1 MTEPPHPPLP
11 PLFESLRGSELN
23 NNRFEVSHVHKVEC
37 VVPWLN
43 DTLVFFT
50 ISLQLCQ
57 QLKDKVGVSAEP
69 RWANTLLILYLCF
82 RDQAALWRQG
92 GD

>member
-1 MTEPPHPPLP
+1 MITFWRWRYIFNIPFTWCYECFLH
-11 PLFESLRGSELN
+11 SELN
-23 NNRFEVSHVHKVEC
+23 SNRFEVSHVHKVEC

-57 QLKDKVGVSAEP
+57 QLKDKVGHSIIFHVFICRTIFTQVSAS
-69 RWANTLLILYLCF
+69 
-82 RDQAALWRQG
+82 
-92 GD
+92 

>member
-1 MTEPPHPPLP
+1 MYTLV
-11 PLFESLRGSELN
+11 SLSSEYN
-23 NNRFEVSHVHKVEC
+23 NTKFEVSHVHKVEC

-57 QLKDKVGVSAEP
+57 QLKDKVGVACRHLHSHCHTYFIIFHFSHCIA
-69 RWANTLLILYLCF
+69 IY
-82 RDQAALWRQG
+82 
-92 GD
+92 

>member
-1 MTEPPHPPLP
+1 MFVTLN
-11 PLFESLRGSELN
+11 FFFSSEYTN
-23 NNRFEVSHVHKVEC
+23 TKFEVSHVHKVEC

-57 QLKDKVGVSAEP
+57 QLKDKVGVDMV
-69 RWANTLLILYLCF
+69 TILISPA
-82 RDQAALWRQG
+82 QS
-92 GD
+92 

>member
-1 MTEPPHPPLP
+1 MHALC
-11 PLFESLRGSELN
+11 SSELN

-57 QLKDKVGVSAEP
+57 QLKDKVSSTCITHTAGRCQQLRDTVMLQMLGTRLDTFCNQTS
-69 RWANTLLILYLCF
+69 LLGLL
-82 RDQAALWRQG
+82 
-92 GD
+92 

>member
-1 MTEPPHPPLP
+1 M
-11 PLFESLRGSELN
+11 LFNKMNIDSFVRCIFMGLFFTVNVSLHSELN
-23 NNRFEVSHVHKVEC
+23 NNRFEVSHIHKVEC

-57 QLKDKVGVSAEP
+57 QLKDKVSFSPGNNSV
-69 RWANTLLILYLCF
+69 RL
-82 RDQAALWRQG
+82 Q
-92 GD
+92 

>member
-1 MTEPPHPPLP
+1 MGFRCLMPLYNP
-11 PLFESLRGSELN
+11 DPLNSSLHSELN

-57 QLKDKVGVSAEP
+57 QLKDKVGIS
-69 RWANTLLILYLCF
+69 I
-82 RDQAALWRQG
+82 
-92 GD
+92 